1 MSSTI
6 STEQLNISLE
16 PHLTEALHPLLHI
29 LPEDLRSHLQDLIL
43 RERPHS
49 PTIPYSLL
57 ASISAWARTPA
68 GKRALDSHDPPL
80 LPGGYSMIA
89 LLAGTQTSP
98 ERKFPA
104 YVARSDDADGR
115 FSYSDRRAVT
125 IVLNALLS
133 IGGAGAATWWA
144 AGRLAWKDQWK
155 VLLSLAV
162 ALVVAASEAILYLI
176 WESRRSERPQRRRR
190 PARLAATN
198 PKKDDADAPQHDPDT
213 IAPRELSSST
223 AVSDVQSSGTLRER
237 TTSSKEP

>member
-16 PHLTEALHPLLHI
+16 PHLTEALQPLLHI

-125 IVLNALLS
+125 NVLNALLS

-144 AGRLAWKDQWK
+144 AGRLAWKDQW
-155 VLLSLAV
+155 VR
-162 ALVVAASEAILYLI
+162 
-176 WESRRSERPQRRRR
+176 SRFSV
-190 PARLAATN
+190 
-198 PKKDDADAPQHDPDT
+198 D
-213 IAPRELSSST
+213 
-223 AVSDVQSSGTLRER
+223 
-237 TTSSKEP
+237 